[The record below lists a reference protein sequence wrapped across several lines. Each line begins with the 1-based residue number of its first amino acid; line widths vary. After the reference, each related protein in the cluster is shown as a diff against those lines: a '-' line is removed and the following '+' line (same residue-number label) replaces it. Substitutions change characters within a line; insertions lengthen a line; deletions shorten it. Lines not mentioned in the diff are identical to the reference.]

1 MRSSKRAA
9 PRSDKSR
16 ERTLLDISPIVDKL
30 GKAQTLFLRAADEIS
45 SQHWNTK
52 PEAEK
57 WSGAE
62 VVAHLILV
70 ERGVND
76 AAKRVTQKTPK
87 SFKPWQKMHLPLW
100 LVEAR
105 IIRRKSPIPLDPTL
119 LGIKEDMLTQLR
131 VDAHEDAGF
140 PARNAE
146 PGPGCVSLEARISGQ
161 PDHIRVVRD
170 DRSASD
176 AARKAGAGVGTPASK
191 SGRNFAKTVVFFTPT
206 LSLLTDNL

>member
-131 VDAHEDAGF
+131 ATRTRTLAFLQETQGRDLGAHRWKHAFLGSLTTYEWFEMIAAHQMRHAKQVQEL
-140 PARNAE
+140 ARQLPKVVE
-146 PGPGCVSLEARISGQ
+146 ISQ
-161 PDHIRVVRD
+161 
-170 DRSASD
+170 
-176 AARKAGAGVGTPASK
+176 KQ
-191 SGRNFAKTVVFFTPT
+191 
-206 LSLLTDNL
+206 

>member
-1 MRSSKRAA
+1 MFCSWPTRLSKRAA
-9 PRSDKSR
+9 LRSNKLR
-16 ERTLLDISPIVDKL
+16 ERTLLDISPIVDEL
-30 GKAQTLFLRAADEIS
+30 AKAQTLFLRAADEIA

-100 LVEAR
+100 LVRVR
-105 IIRRKSPIPLDPTL
+105 ILRRKSPVPLVPAL
-119 LGIKEDMLTQLR
+119 LGHKENMLNELRATRTRTLDFLEETQHRDLGAYR
-131 VDAHEDAGF
+131 WKHPFLGSLTTYEWFEMIAAHQMRHGKQVKEL
-140 PARNAE
+140 ARQLPKVVE
-146 PGPGCVSLEARISGQ
+146 ISQ
-161 PDHIRVVRD
+161 
-170 DRSASD
+170 
-176 AARKAGAGVGTPASK
+176 KQ
-191 SGRNFAKTVVFFTPT
+191 
-206 LSLLTDNL
+206 